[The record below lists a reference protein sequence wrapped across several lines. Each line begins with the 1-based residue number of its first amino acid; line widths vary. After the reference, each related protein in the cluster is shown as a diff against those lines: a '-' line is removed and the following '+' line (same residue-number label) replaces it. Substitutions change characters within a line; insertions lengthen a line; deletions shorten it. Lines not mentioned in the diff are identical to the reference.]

1 MASATWLDGP
11 CSIFSVRRFAT
22 ALACAGVLVAA
33 APAHAEVKELG
44 VSAESPLVDPSC
56 PTDCQAIGR
65 VSGYPVQVGELK
77 NPFLINEPGTV
88 VAFTI
93 KLGKPDAEQNTFFTN
108 LFGGQAQARL
118 SVLKPARKKR
128 RHRLQAQS
136 EVFDLQ
142 NYFGSTP
149 TFALAKPIKVTK
161 RTVIALTV
169 PTWVPAFAVNQ
180 PSSVA
185 WRFSRENCDD
195 AQEPAAQQTLKSL
208 RTYACFKR
216 TARPVYS
223 VTFVP
228 DPKPTSETPAEGQKD
243 DSDARG
249 TSSHSD
255 SRTGGVR
262 P

>member
-1 MASATWLDGP
+1 
-11 CSIFSVRRFAT
+11 
-22 ALACAGVLVAA
+22 VAA
-33 APAHAEVKELG
+33 SPAHAEVRELG
-44 VSAESPLVDPSC
+44 VSADAPLVDPSC

-65 VSGYPVQVGELK
+65 VSGYPVQIGALK
-77 NPFLINEPGTV
+77 NPYLVNEPGTV

-93 KLGKPDAEQNTFFTN
+93 KLGKPDAEQMTFFSN
-108 LFGGQAQARL
+108 LFGGQPQARL
-118 SVLKPARKKR
+118 SVLKPARTKR

-136 EVFDLQ
+136 DVVNLQ
-142 NYFGSTP
+142 TYFGSTP
-149 TFALAKPIKVTK
+149 TFALDKPLKVEK
-161 RTVIALTV
+161 RSVIALTV

-180 PSSVA
+180 PNDVA

-223 VTFVP
+223 VTFIP
-228 DPKPTSETPAEGQKD
+228 DPKPTSDAPAEGQKG
-243 DSDARG
+243 SSQTRQSGSHGDA
-249 TSSHSD
+249 
-255 SRTGGVR
+255 RTGGVR

>member
-1 MASATWLDGP
+1 M
-11 CSIFSVRRFAT
+11 
-22 ALACAGVLVAA
+22 AA
-33 APAHAEVKELG
+33 APAHAEVHELG

-65 VSGYPVQVGELK
+65 VSGYPVQVGGLK
-77 NPFLINEPGTV
+77 NPYLVSEPGTV
-88 VAFTI
+88 VAFSI
-93 KLGKPDAEQNTFFTN
+93 RLGKPDAEQNTFFTN
-108 LFGGQAQARL
+108 LFGGQSQARL
-118 SVLKPARKKR
+118 SILKPARTKR

-136 EVFDLQ
+136 EVFNLQ

-149 TFALAKPIKVTK
+149 TFALAKPIKVDK

-180 PSSVA
+180 PNDVA

-223 VTFVP
+223 VTFIP
-228 DPKPTSETPAEGQKD
+228 DPKPTSEAAGGDGNGDNQTRP
-243 DSDARG
+243 S
-249 TSSHSD
+249 SSHSD
-255 SRTGGVR
+255 ARTGGVH

>member
-1 MASATWLDGP
+1 M
-11 CSIFSVRRFAT
+11 RRFAT
-22 ALACAGVLVAA
+22 AFACIGALVAA
-33 APAHAEVKELG
+33 APAHAEVRELG
-44 VSAESPLVDPSC
+44 VSAEVPLAEPSC

-65 VSGYPVQVGELK
+65 VSGYPVQIGALK
-77 NPFLINEPGTV
+77 NPFLVSEPGTV

-93 KLGKPDAEQNTFFTN
+93 KLGKPDAEQNTFFSN
-108 LFGGQAQARL
+108 LFGGQSQARL
-118 SVLKPARKKR
+118 SILKPARTKR

-136 EVFDLQ
+136 EVFNLQ

-149 TFALAKPIKVTK
+149 TFALEKPIKVTK

-169 PTWVPAFAVNQ
+169 PTWVPAFAVSQ
-180 PSSVA
+180 PNDVA

-228 DPKPTSETPAEGQKD
+228 DPKPTAETPAQGRTGDTQ
-243 DSDARG
+243 ARG
-249 TSSHSD
+249 SSSHTD
-255 SRTGGVR
+255 ARTGGVR

>member
-1 MASATWLDGP
+1 MFP
-11 CSIFSVRRFAT
+11 VRRTAT
-22 ALACAGVLVAA
+22 ALACAAALVAA
-33 APAHAEVKELG
+33 APAHAEVRELG
-44 VSAESPLVDPSC
+44 VSAEAPLVDPSC

-65 VSGYPVQVGELK
+65 VSGYPVQIGGLK
-77 NPFLINEPGTV
+77 NPFLVTEPGTV

-93 KLGKPDAEQNTFFTN
+93 KLGKPDAEQNTVFSN
-108 LFGGQAQARL
+108 LFGGQSQARL
-118 SVLKPARKKR
+118 AILKPARTKR
-128 RHRLQAQS
+128 RHRLLAQS
-136 EVFDLQ
+136 EVFNLQ

-149 TFALAKPIKVTK
+149 TFALDKPIKVDK
-161 RTVIALTV
+161 RSVVAITV

-180 PSSVA
+180 PNDVA

-195 AQEPAAQQTLKSL
+195 AQEPAAQQSLKSL

-223 VTFVP
+223 VTFIP
-228 DPKPTSETPAEGQKD
+228 EPKPTSEAQAEDGNGDTQT
-243 DSDARG
+243 RG
-249 TSSHSD
+249 TSSHAD

>member
-1 MASATWLDGP
+1 
-11 CSIFSVRRFAT
+11 VRRIVTTF
-22 ALACAGVLVAA
+22 ACAGALLAA
-33 APAHAEVKELG
+33 APAAHAEVRELG

-65 VSGYPVQVGELK
+65 VSGYPVQVGALK
-77 NPFLINEPGTV
+77 NPYLVNEPGTV

-93 KLGKPDAEQNTFFTN
+93 KLGKPDAEQTTFFSN
-108 LFGGQAQARL
+108 LFGGTPQARI
-118 SVLKPARKKR
+118 SVLKPARTKR

-136 EVFDLQ
+136 DVVDLQ
-142 NYFGSTP
+142 NYLGSSP
-149 TFALAKPIKVTK
+149 TFALAKPIHVDK
-161 RTVIALTV
+161 RSVIALTV

-180 PSSVA
+180 PNDTA

-223 VTFVP
+223 VTFIP
-228 DPKPTSETPAEGQKD
+228 DPKPTSETPAQGDNNGNQTRQSGNHG
-243 DSDARG
+243 DS
-249 TSSHSD
+249 H
-255 SRTGGVR
+255 TGGVR

>member
-1 MASATWLDGP
+1 VRNYGSTARVESFDMRRIP
-11 CSIFSVRRFAT
+11 PIF
-22 ALACAGVLVAA
+22 ACVAALVAA
-33 APAHAEVKELG
+33 TPASADVRELG
-44 VSAESPLVDPSC
+44 VSGESPLVDPSC
-56 PTDCQAIGR
+56 PADCQAIGR
-65 VSGYPVQVGELK
+65 VSGYPVQIGGLK
-77 NPFLINEPGTV
+77 NPFLVNEPGKI

-93 KLGKPDAEQNTFFTN
+93 RLGKPDAEQTAFFSN
-108 LFGGQAQARL
+108 LFGGQPQARL
-118 SVLKPARKKR
+118 SILKPARTKR

-136 EVFDLQ
+136 EVVNVQ

-149 TFALAKPIKVTK
+149 TFALKTPLAIDK
-161 RTVIALTV
+161 RSVVALTI

-180 PSSVA
+180 PADVA

-223 VTFVP
+223 VTFIP
-228 DPKPTSETPAEGQKD
+228 DPKPTTETPAT
-243 DSDARG
+243 RG
-249 TSSHSD
+249 SANESSGSSSHSD
-255 SRTGGVR
+255 STSGGVR